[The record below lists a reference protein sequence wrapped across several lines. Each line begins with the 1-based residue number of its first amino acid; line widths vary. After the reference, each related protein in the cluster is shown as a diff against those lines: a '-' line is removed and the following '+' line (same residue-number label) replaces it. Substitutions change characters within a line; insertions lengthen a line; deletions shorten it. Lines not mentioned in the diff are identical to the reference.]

1 VRVLGRLMGI
11 VLTADGVAEATVP
24 LAVATLRDAAG
35 SYRPGFALLVA
46 LAALGAVGVA
56 FLPRRGARP
65 E

>member
-1 VRVLGRLMGI
+1 
-11 VLTADGVAEATVP
+11 VP

-56 FLPRRGARP
+56 FLPRRGTRP